1 MSWKSIE
8 KLLAFPSPEPR
19 MRASKTKIKHTHTK
33 QTKCY
38 ICVFTCSVCVSICHN
53 SNATPFFSSNQS
65 EAPKLPDEQA
75 RIRGGGVNGISRK
88 CIYNFSHPFMM
99 GSARRPFTLTGSLRS
114 WQRAYKHWLL
124 RPSGPF
130 SDWQRVFFKEER
142 EMRDNTDKWHVWKCP
157 MRLKQI

>member
-1 MSWKSIE
+1 MEIHWKAARISVPRATQPARL
-8 KLLAFPSPEPR
+8 KLN
-19 MRASKTKIKHTHTK
+19 THTK
-33 QTKCY
+33 QMKCY
-38 ICVFTCSVCVSICHN
+38 ICVFTCAVCVSICQN
-53 SNATPFFSSNQS
+53 SNATPFLLLQSKRSS
-65 EAPKLPDEQA
+65 EAA
-75 RIRGGGVNGISRK
+75 RRASENKGGGGNGISRK

-99 GSARRPFTLTGSLRS
+99 GSAWRTFTLTGSLRS

-142 EMRDNTDKWHVWKCP
+142 EMRDNMDKWHVWKCP